1 MDIIAAFGQLANG
14 KDTICDYLA
23 EALNKGI
30 KKKSSKWE
38 RTAFANAVKD
48 VFCSA
53 FNVDRAFIEEWKR
66 NPENPPGMIM
76 PVRQSLQMIG
86 DGFRKVKPD
95 IWIDIALRKDNN
107 KIISDGR
114 YINEAKAVKE
124 KGGINI
130 LIYREGFL
138 NDDKNPSEA
147 ELKPLAEYCKDTL
160 ADGKI
165 VHSTLV
171 RYPDG
176 LNQFDLFL
184 RNDGK
189 VEDLYAKIDKL
200 VIPFIN
206 SKLK

>member
-14 KDTICDYLA
+14 KDTVCDYLA

-30 KKKSSKWE
+30 KKKSLKWD

-48 VFCSA
+48 VYCSA
-53 FNVDRAFIEEWKR
+53 FDVDRIFIEEWKR
-66 NPENPPGMIM
+66 NPDNPPGMIM
-76 PVRQSLQMIG
+76 PVRQALQMIG
-86 DGFRKVKPD
+86 DGFRKIKPD
-95 IWIDIALRKDNN
+95 IWIDIALRKDNK

-124 KGGINI
+124 KGGLNI

-138 NDDKNPSEA
+138 NDDTNPSEA
-147 ELKPLAEYCKDTL
+147 ELKPLVEYCRETL
-160 ADGKI
+160 ANGKI

-171 RYPDG
+171 RYPEG
-176 LNQFDLFL
+176 LNHFDLFL

-189 VEDLYAKIDKL
+189 VEDLLEKIDKL
-200 VIPFIN
+200 VIPYI
-206 SKLK
+206 LK